1 MAKKNKNKKPESG
14 GREMVSAVSESL
26 GIYSP
31 ESGQLFVFLLLVC
44 VSLSGP
50 VDAQGTS
57 SPLVGQEADGNRTT
71 TESFLPSTAE
81 EPEAENMTAS
91 PLNFQQRENASL
103 REETSVAEVEKTKG
117 ITPSSVSFTS
127 AAEVTQAQQP
137 SVDQRR
143 RTDVWKVDYQENVFH
158 YDYYS
163 LRKGGLIAAAIL
175 FILGILILTCGKN
188 GKSRCRGKK
197 RTRNYDV
204 TPA

>member
-1 MAKKNKNKKPESG
+1 MPGKRWTGA
-14 GREMVSAVSESL
+14 SAMK
-26 GIYSP
+26 
-31 ESGQLFVFLLLVC
+31 LFVFLLLLC

-50 VDAQGTS
+50 ADAQGTPS
-57 SPLVGQEADGNRTT
+57 SLVGQEADSKDRTT
-71 TESFLPSTAE
+71 TESFLPSTAWSSIAE

-103 REETSVAEVEKTKG
+103 RVEETSAAEAATTKG
-117 ITPSSVSFTS
+117 IAPSSVSFTS
-127 AAEVTQAQQP
+127 AAVTQAQQP
-137 SVDQRR
+137 SEDQRR
-143 RTDVWKVDYQENVFH
+143 RADVQKVDYQENAFY

-163 LRKGGLIAAAIL
+163 LRKWGLIAAAIL
-175 FILGILILTCGKN
+175 FILGILILTCGKH

>member
-1 MAKKNKNKKPESG
+1 MAKKNKAPESG

-44 VSLSGP
+44 VSLRGP

-57 SPLVGQEADGNRTT
+57 SPLVGQEADGNRAT
-71 TESFLPSTAE
+71 TESFLPSTE
-81 EPEAENMTAS
+81 EPEAESMTAS
-91 PLNFQQRENASL
+91 PQNFQQRENASL
-103 REETSVAEVEKTKG
+103 GVEETSVAEMETTKG
-117 ITPSSVSFTS
+117 IAPSSVSFTS

-175 FILGILILTCGKN
+175 FILGILILTCGKH

>member
-1 MAKKNKNKKPESG
+1 MPGKRWTGA
-14 GREMVSAVSESL
+14 SAMK
-26 GIYSP
+26 
-31 ESGQLFVFLLLVC
+31 LFVFLLLLC

-50 VDAQGTS
+50 ADAQGTPS
-57 SPLVGQEADGNRTT
+57 SLVGQEADSKDRTT
-71 TESFLPSTAE
+71 TESFLPSTE

-103 REETSVAEVEKTKG
+103 RVEETSAAEAATTKG
-117 ITPSSVSFTS
+117 IAPSSVSFTS

-137 SVDQRR
+137 SEDQRR
-143 RTDVWKVDYQENVFH
+143 RADVQKVDYQENAFY

-163 LRKGGLIAAAIL
+163 LRKWGLIAAAIL
-175 FILGILILTCGKN
+175 FILGILILTCGKH

>member
-1 MAKKNKNKKPESG
+1 MPGKRWTVA
-14 GREMVSAVSESL
+14 SAMK
-26 GIYSP
+26 
-31 ESGQLFVFLLLVC
+31 LFVFLLLVR

-50 VDAQGTS
+50 VDAQGTPS
-57 SPLVGQEADGNRTT
+57 SLVGQEADGKDRTT
-71 TESFLPSTAE
+71 TDSFLPSTAE

-91 PLNFQQRENASL
+91 PRNFQQQENASV
-103 REETSVAEVEKTKG
+103 REETSVAEVEATKG
-117 ITPSSVSFTS
+117 ISPSSVSFTS

-143 RTDVWKVDYQENVFH
+143 RADVWKVDYQESVFY

-163 LRKGGLIAAAIL
+163 LRKWGLIAAAIL
-175 FILGILILTCGKN
+175 FILGILILTCGKH